1 MQSHRPRPTN
11 ARRWSRLQPVKGA
24 WLDLAPADA
33 PDGVRILYALL
44 DSGMLEAWGDG
55 AGHVRLRG
63 PTT

>member
-1 MQSHRPRPTN
+1 MHASRPRPTKD
-11 ARRWSRLQPVKGA
+11 RRWGRLEPVAGA
-24 WLDLAPADA
+24 WLDLAPPDA

-63 PTT
+63 PT